1 MTTRDPLFSITAD
14 AKRVAR
20 IAIAEDGDRDVT
32 SDALSTHA
40 NVCGLVV
47 VKEPAVVAGLTYA
60 TAVCDQL
67 ECRSAWKVVDGAMV
81 GAQTPIGT
89 LSGSLSAVLRAERP
103 MLNLLQ
109 RATGIATTTR
119 TYVDA
124 LAGTGCT
131 VLHTRKTAPGL
142 RLLDVQAV
150 MAGGGGQ
157 HRLGLDRELMVKD
170 NHWAALAVTGGSLR
184 DMVTSA
190 IAHGVKVI
198 HVEVENTA
206 QIREAIEVG
215 ATRLLIDNRTP
226 EVFRELAKLAKELD
240 DGVEVEATG
249 NVTLNV
255 VREYAEGGAQFV
267 SVGALTHSVRAADI
281 GVEFELSS

>member
-184 DMVTSA
+184 DMVASA

>member
-142 RLLDVQAV
+142 LLLDVQAV

-184 DMVTSA
+184 DMVASA

>member
-1 MTTRDPLFSITAD
+1 VTTRDPLRSITAD
-14 AKRVAR
+14 AERVAR

-60 TAVCDQL
+60 TAVCNQL
-67 ECRSAWKVVDGAMV
+67 ECRSTWKVVDGAMV
-81 GAQTPIGT
+81 EAQTPIGT
-89 LSGSLSAVLRAERP
+89 LRGSLSGVLRAERP

-124 LAGTGCT
+124 LVGTGCT

-142 RLLDVQAV
+142 RLLDVRAV

-170 NHWAALAVTGGSLR
+170 NHWVALAATGGSLQE
-184 DMVTSA
+184 VVASA
-190 IAHGVKVI
+190 IGQGVKVI
-198 HVEVENTA
+198 HVEVENAA
-206 QIREAIEVG
+206 QIREAIEAG

-240 DGVEVEATG
+240 DSVEVEATG
-249 NVTLNV
+249 NVTLDV

-267 SVGALTHSVRAADI
+267 SVGTLTHSVRAADI

>member
-1 MTTRDPLFSITAD
+1 VTTRDPLFSITAD

>member
-1 MTTRDPLFSITAD
+1 MTTRDPLPSITAD
-14 AKRVAR
+14 AERVAR
-20 IAIAEDGDRDVT
+20 IAIAEDGDHDVT

-67 ECRSAWKVVDGAMV
+67 ECRAVWKVVDGAMLE
-81 GAQTPIGT
+81 AQTPIGT
-89 LSGSLSAVLRAERP
+89 LRGSLSAVLRAERP

-150 MAGGGGQ
+150 IAGGGGQ

-170 NHWAALAVTGGSLR
+170 NHWSALATTGGSLR
-184 DMVTSA
+184 DMVASA
-190 IAHGVKVI
+190 IAQGVKVI
-198 HVEVENTA
+198 HVEVENAA

-226 EVFRELAKLAKELD
+226 EVFRELAKFANELD
-240 DGVEVEATG
+240 DAVEVEATG
-249 NVTLNV
+249 NVTLDV
-255 VREYAEGGAQFV
+255 VREYAEGGAQFA

>member
-1 MTTRDPLFSITAD
+1 MTTREPLFPITAD
-14 AKRVAR
+14 AERVAR

-40 NVCGLVV
+40 KVCGLVV
-47 VKEPAVVAGLTYA
+47 VKESAVVAGLTYA

-81 GAQTPIGT
+81 EAQTPIGT
-89 LSGSLSAVLRAERP
+89 LRGSLSAVLRAERP

-109 RATGIATTTR
+109 RATGIATATR

-124 LAGTGCT
+124 LVGTGCT

-157 HRLGLDRELMVKD
+157 HRLGLDQELMVKD
-170 NHWAALAVTGGSLR
+170 NHWSALATTGGSLR
-184 DMVTSA
+184 DMVASA
-190 IAHGVKVI
+190 IAQGVKVI
-198 HVEVENTA
+198 HVEVENAA

-226 EVFRELAKLAKELD
+226 EVFRELAKFANELD

-249 NVTLNV
+249 NVTLDV

-281 GVEFELSS
+281 GVEFEPLS

>member
-1 MTTRDPLFSITAD
+1 MTTRDPLPSITAD
-14 AKRVAR
+14 AERVAR
-20 IAIAEDGDRDVT
+20 IAIAEDGDHDVT

-67 ECRSAWKVVDGAMV
+67 ECRAVWKVVDGAMV
-81 GAQTPIGT
+81 EAQTPIGT
-89 LSGSLSAVLRAERP
+89 LRGSLSAVLRAERP

-142 RLLDVQAV
+142 RLFDVQAV

-170 NHWAALAVTGGSLR
+170 NHWAALAATGGSLR
-184 DMVTSA
+184 EVVASA
-190 IAHGVKVI
+190 IARGVEVI
-198 HVEVENTA
+198 HVEVENAA
-206 QIREAIEVG
+206 QTREAIEVG
-215 ATRLLIDNRTP
+215 ANRLLIDNRTP
-226 EVFRELAKLAKELD
+226 EAFRELAKLAKELD
-240 DGVEVEATG
+240 DSVEVEATG
-249 NVTLNV
+249 NLTLDV
-255 VREYAEGGAQFV
+255 VRDYAEGGAQFA

-281 GVEFELSS
+281 GVEIELSS

>member
-1 MTTRDPLFSITAD
+1 MTTRDPLPSITAD
-14 AKRVAR
+14 AERVAR

-32 SDALSTHA
+32 SDALPAHA

-47 VKEPAVVAGLTYA
+47 VKEPAVVAGVAYA

-67 ECRSAWKVVDGAMV
+67 ECRSVWRVVDGTIV
-81 GAQTPIGT
+81 EAQTPIGT
-89 LSGSLSAVLRAERP
+89 LRGSLSAVLRAERP

-119 TYVDA
+119 TYVEV
-124 LAGTGCT
+124 LAGTGCKL
-131 VLHTRKTAPGL
+131 LHTRKTAPGL

-170 NHWAALAVTGGSLR
+170 NHWAALAATGGSLR
-184 DMVTSA
+184 DVVASA
-190 IAHGVKVI
+190 TARGVEVI
-198 HVEVENTA
+198 HVEVENAA

-226 EVFRELAKLAKELD
+226 EVFRELARLARELD
-240 DGVEVEATG
+240 EGVEVEATG
-249 NVTLNV
+249 NLTLDIV
-255 VREYAEGGAQFV
+255 GEYAAGGAQFA

-281 GVEFELSS
+281 GIEFELSS